1 MSIAAPARHCNANV
15 SGPITKKPATF
26 WRSVLQSLS
35 RFISRFHPFIARGD
49 RWHSNHSNPITIIT
63 LASSKKNKNP
73 LFAIYLGKRWE
84 GFDHEYCPTFISFSS
99 AYCYYNFVLFPWL
112 DWTLLL
118 MTWLTLLLYYQFDTY
133 TNKSSCSSIKTKNI
147 SFANYTSTSF

>member
-1 MSIAAPARHCNANV
+1 MYSY
-15 SGPITKKPATF
+15 S
-26 WRSVLQSLS
+26 LQKIYIYLV
-35 RFISRFHPFIARGD
+35 FIQD
-49 RWHSNHSNPITIIT
+49 QEV
-63 LASSKKNKNP
+63 NKN
-73 LFAIYLGKRWE
+73 
-84 GFDHEYCPTFISFSS
+84 IST
-99 AYCYYNFVLFPWL
+99 YCYYNFVLFPWL